1 MEIFLK
7 SKQDKFEG
15 TVMVGAVIM
24 NDNHNLEKESNR
36 SIMDAFA
43 QTLLSTSRGAATH
56 ESW

>member
-7 SKQDKFEG
+7 RKQDEFEG
-15 TVMVGAVIM
+15 TVFVGAVIM

-56 ESW
+56 ES